1 MIVGLAGLYVRAFP
15 PNGSDMV
22 SFYLL
27 VSSGALIVIGFLVGI
42 FTSPYYMSVEDG
54 KIANLGEQ
62 VRKQNEGIR
71 NVLAQLKEIGNQINT
86 YKGTPDSPYP
96 NAYAPLNSVQDQ
108 IQRPIMNQLKSLLPD
123 GDKDA

>member
-1 MIVGLAGLYVRAFP
+1 
-15 PNGSDMV
+15 MV

-42 FTSPYYMSVEDG
+42 FTSPYYMS
-54 KIANLGEQ
+54 GEQ
-62 VRKQNEGIR
+62 VRKQNEGTR